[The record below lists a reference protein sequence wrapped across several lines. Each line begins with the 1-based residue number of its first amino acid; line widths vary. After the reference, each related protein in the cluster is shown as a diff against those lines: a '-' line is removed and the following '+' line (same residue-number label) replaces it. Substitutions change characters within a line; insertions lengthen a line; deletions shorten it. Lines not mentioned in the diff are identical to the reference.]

1 MLLTIAITVAWAV
14 WFSMLVW
21 YSIRAKW
28 WKSSIGR
35 NTFGVS
41 LILMVIL
48 LRLAVI
54 RWFPEHVQHD
64 FWGVLIYSVAA
75 AFGVQR
81 IVFVEKAQREL
92 TAERELGYTR
102 RKTDI

>member
-14 WFSMLVW
+14 WFAFLVW

-28 WKSSIGR
+28 WKIELGR
-35 NTFGVS
+35 NIFGVS

-54 RWFPEHVQHD
+54 RWFPEHAQHD
-64 FWGVLIYSVAA
+64 FWGVIIYSIAA
-75 AFGVQR
+75 ALGVQR
-81 IVFVEKAQREL
+81 IRFVERAQREI
-92 TAERELGYTR
+92 AHDKELGYTR